1 VSTILEEHESS
12 GFYDELAELQHLV
25 YADWHASIERQG
37 DALAAIIR
45 ERWQPAVRVL
55 DAACGVGTQSLGLA
69 ARGFEVV
76 GSDLATAALAR
87 ARREAAARGLDITFL
102 QADLRHLTAAHQ
114 GPFDVVLACDNAI
127 PHLQTAEEILQAFR
141 QMRSLLRPGGGC
153 LISVR
158 DYGAIDRRG
167 THMLPYGV
175 RTTPAGRI
183 AVFQVWDFVDPT
195 HYDLR
200 MCFVHDLDGA
210 PRAQVLQTRYHAIL
224 LPELEALLDEAGFEA
239 VERISDRFFQPLLAA
254 TNPGGAAPRASP

>member
-1 VSTILEEHESS
+1 MSTILEEHESS

-37 DALAAIIR
+37 DAVAAIIR

-175 RTTPAGRI
+175 RTTAEGRI
-183 AVFQVWDFVDPT
+183 AVFQLWDFVDST
-195 HYDLR
+195 RYDLR
-200 MCFVHDLDGA
+200 MCFVHDLDGT
-210 PRAQVLQTRYHAIL
+210 PRAQVFRTRYHAIL